1 MMTDG
6 QPAQGGFED
15 ASRNAASNSISR
27 ATPDDAHSPLQTEK
41 WSLGTRIA
49 FRVFFVY
56 FGVYCCTTQILG
68 SMFPIPKVNIPDLG
82 TLTPLRQ
89 MVFWTAAHIFRV
101 KSQLIYEGS
110 GSGDKTFD
118 WVQVVCFLTIA
129 AIATLI
135 WSVLDRE
142 RENYVTLHKWFRLFV
157 RFALA
162 GQMLS
167 YGFAKIV
174 PLQMPFPFLTK
185 LLEPYG
191 RFSPM
196 GVLWAAIGAS
206 PAYQI
211 FAGCAETLGGLL
223 LFLPRT
229 TLFGALICLADLI
242 QVFMLNMTYDVPV
255 KLLSFHL
262 ILLVLFLLAP
272 DLRRIVK
279 FFFGTSG
286 VQPASH
292 PPIARSQQANRVAF
306 VLQLAFG
313 IGLVAGNAYGS
324 WEGWHQYGEG
334 REKPALYGIW
344 DVEEMSID
352 GQIRSPLLNDYD
364 RWRRVIF
371 DFPTYVAF
379 QRMNDSFPGYTAA
392 YEKDQKTITLS
403 SGTDKNWKGGL
414 TYQREGQEQLT
425 LDGEMGN
432 HKVHMRL
439 RRVDHTKFLLPSRGF
454 HWVQEYPFNR

>member
-1 MMTDG
+1 MTTDG
-6 QPAQGGFED
+6 PSAEGGSED
-15 ASRNAASNSISR
+15 LSRNAASKSLSR
-27 ATPDDAHSPLQTEK
+27 AAPEAAGDLRPTES
-41 WSLGTRIA
+41 WSFRTRLT
-49 FRVFFVY
+49 FRFIFAY

-68 SMFPIPKVNIPDLG
+68 SMFPIPKVNIPDAG

-89 MVFWTAAHIFRV
+89 IVLWTAAHVFRV

-118 WVQVVCFLTIA
+118 WVQVACFLAFA
-129 AIATLI
+129 AIATVI
-135 WSVLDRE
+135 WSALDRR
-142 RENYVTLHKWFRLFV
+142 REHYVTLHKWFRLFV

-167 YGFAKIV
+167 YGFAKLV
-174 PLQMPFPFLTK
+174 PLQMPFPFLTR

-206 PAYQI
+206 TAYQI

-223 LFLPRT
+223 LFAPRT
-229 TLFGALICLADLI
+229 TLIGALICLADMI

-262 ILLVLFLLAP
+262 ILLTLLLLAP
-272 DLRRIVK
+272 DFRRAAN
-279 FFFGTSG
+279 FFFLDRV
-286 VQPASH
+286 VQPALH
-292 PPIARSQQANRVAF
+292 PPLVRSRKAKRVAF
-306 VLQLAFG
+306 ALQLAFG
-313 IGLVAGNAYGS
+313 VGLVAGNAYGS
-324 WEGWHQYGEG
+324 WEAWHQYGGG

-352 GQIRSPLLNDYD
+352 GQIRSPLLNDFD

-379 QRMNDSFPGYTAA
+379 QRMNDSFPGYSAT
-392 YEKDQKTITLS
+392 YEKDQKTITLTN
-403 SGTDKNWKGGL
+403 GADKSWKGSL

-425 LDGEMGN
+425 LDGEMGG
-432 HKVHMRL
+432 HKVRMRL
-439 RRVDHTKFLLPSRGF
+439 HRVDHTKFMLPSRGF

>member
-1 MMTDG
+1 MTTEG
-6 QPAQGGFED
+6 QPTPGGIKN
-15 ASRNAASNSISR
+15 ASGNATFDTISR
-27 ATPDDAHSPLQTEK
+27 SAPYHAGSLLQVDT
-41 WSLGTRIA
+41 WSFGARLA
-49 FRVFFVY
+49 FRFAFVY
-56 FGVYCCTTQILG
+56 FGLYCCATQILG
-68 SMFPIPKVNIPDLG
+68 SMFPIPKVNIPDPG

-89 MVFWTAAHIFRV
+89 MVFWTAAHVFRV
-101 KSQLIYEGS
+101 KSQLVYEGS
-110 GSGDKTFD
+110 GSGDKAFD
-118 WVQVVCFLTIA
+118 WVQVACFLVLA

-135 WSVLDRE
+135 WSALDRQ

-167 YGFAKIV
+167 YGFAKLV
-174 PLQMPFPFLTK
+174 PLQMPFPFLTR

-211 FAGCAETLGGLL
+211 FAGCAEALGGLL

-229 TLFGALICLADLI
+229 TLFGALICLADMI

-262 ILLVLFLLAP
+262 ILLTLVLLAP
-272 DLRRIVK
+272 DFRRIVS
-279 FFFGTSG
+279 FFFTHGE
-286 VQPASH
+286 VQPPMH
-292 PPIARSQQANRVAF
+292 PPIARSIRANRIAF

-313 IGLVAGNAYGS
+313 ILLVAGNAYGS
-324 WEGWHQYGEG
+324 WEGWHQYGGG
-334 REKPALYGIW
+334 REKPALFGIW

-352 GQIRSPLLNDYD
+352 GQIRAPLLNDYD

-379 QRMNDSFPGYTAA
+379 QRMNDSFPGYAA
-392 YEKDQKTITLS
+392 VYEKDQKTITLS
-403 SGTDKNWKGGL
+403 NGADKNWKGSL
-414 TYQREGQEQLT
+414 TYRREGQEQLT
-425 LDGEMGN
+425 LDGEMGS

-439 RRVDHTKFLLPSRGF
+439 HRVDHTKFMLPSRGF
-454 HWVQEYPFNR
+454 HWVQEYPVNR